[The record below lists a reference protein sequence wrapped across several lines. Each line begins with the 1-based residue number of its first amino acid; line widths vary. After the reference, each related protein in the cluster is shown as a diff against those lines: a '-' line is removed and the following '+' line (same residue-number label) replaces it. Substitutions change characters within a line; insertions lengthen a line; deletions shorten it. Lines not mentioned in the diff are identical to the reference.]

1 LEGVIKETMN
11 TELDGYAEL
20 FKDYR
25 ETLMAE
31 IRKFPFSFEGALG

>member
-1 LEGVIKETMN
+1 MN